1 MMTEQS
7 CIPTRRS
14 TWPTYDP
21 PPTARFLG
29 SLTNPSIPELLAAQL
44 DVEVGGPYEYGALLK
59 LARSPDLKQE
69 LKQRLTSGIDA
80 LTDRLSSALEKFDS
94 GVRARNPRQ
103 LQDKFMQEGAGL
115 LAYGDLN
122 TFFGGLEAIVG
133 APLPRVREAMA
144 AEHTQQADSLI
155 EFTTKN
161 YGVTTTSATEWAFV
175 VEPSSRPD
183 DAWPVETKP
192 VQERRRPMPIAELER
207 RVDER
212 GVQLSEQG
220 DPVLTLEEAF
230 GARLYTG
237 PLHFKYNAVLR
248 GLLAARPDSPVLY
261 LRCEMVRLCCSA
273 EDAELH
279 AKAADEAKA
288 KRLAEK
294 PSFDEQDQ
302 SSKHNAKPPPP
313 TAPGAHDAGI
323 DYGEIAAEIAADN
336 MAAHIA
342 AVDEEALRGYT
353 HDAYEAAVQRINK
366 YTTTLHAINS
376 AIIKLSKLT
385 KASTV
390 YRGLNDFVLPDQ
402 FRKPNKYGVRGG
414 IDSAFMSAT
423 FLRKEAINYAANGTT
438 APLLFEIQQ
447 GMIDRGADIS
457 FLSQYPF
464 EKEIVF
470 NPLTGLEVRG
480 SRVEDQVVIVEM
492 KLSFNLTSL
501 TIEQVIGKR
510 KKVLQDMVFGL
521 EAEVRQ
527 ALRTE
532 GLATAYGT
540 EKVLGEF
547 RKDVEEQELGHPS
560 EWYNDDERL
569 AEALQGMLQAKRQYG
584 KGGRRRTQ
592 ALGALTPEELKS
604 CGFDP
609 KAYTHE
615 VVEAV
620 KKLEDSDAAHI
631 QKIRAL
637 TTIGKLK
644 PATLAQHGTTLVAKL
659 EDPHA
664 GVRKAVVVTLGKLEP
679 ATLAQ
684 HSAALVA
691 KLKDPHADVR
701 QAVVAMLGKLEPATL
716 VQLHGVQLET
726 MRDHADAGLRKAV
739 VQIFKKLGRW

>member
-1 MMTEQS
+1 MSEQS

-237 PLHFKYNAVLR
+237 PLHCKYNAVLR
-248 GLLAARPDSPVLY
+248 GLLAARPDSPVLD
-261 LRCEMVRLCCSA
+261 LRCDMVRLCCSA
-273 EDAELH
+273 EDAALH

-323 DYGEIAAEIAADN
+323 DYGEIATEIAADN

-390 YRGLNDFVLPDQ
+390 YRGLHDFVLPDQ

-423 FLRKEAINYAANGTT
+423 LLRKEAINYAANGTT

-464 EKEIVF
+464 EKEILF

-480 SRVEDQVVIVEM
+480 SRVEGQVVIVEM

-532 GLATAYGT
+532 GLATYGT

-592 ALGALTPEELKS
+592 ALGALTPEELKR

-691 KLKDPHADVR
+691 KLKDPSVDVR

-716 VQLHGVQLET
+716 AQLHGAQLDS